1 MLLSQ
6 FLPTPTC
13 RLKNERHEHPAEKL
27 ALFTPLNKSVAA
39 LVA

>member
-13 RLKNERHEHPAEKL
+13 RLKNERHEHPAEK
-27 ALFTPLNKSVAA
+27 
-39 LVA
+39 